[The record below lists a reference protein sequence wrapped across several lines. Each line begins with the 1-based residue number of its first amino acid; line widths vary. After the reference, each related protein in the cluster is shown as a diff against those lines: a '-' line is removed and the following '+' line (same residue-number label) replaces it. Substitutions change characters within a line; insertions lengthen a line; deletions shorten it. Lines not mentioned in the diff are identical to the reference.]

1 MEFYVIVSQF
11 LKGILVCSLSL
22 VLLACGGGGS
32 SDEVTTA
39 SVSSKVASSSLQTYT
54 ATIIDGYLRGAV
66 VTLDLNDNGLKDNN
80 EPSVISGRHGVAI
93 FSLSSD
99 IDPANY
105 SIIVDAVKGVTFDES
120 LNNFVSHNF
129 SLSAPKGDSVVSPLT
144 SLVYLQIHSGLNKE
158 QALLNVSQLIDVE
171 KDTLL
176 VDFIASNDANLLDIA
191 SSLVRLN
198 IFSGDVNQLRKNS
211 QNLFDDTMVYAG
223 LKSDVS
229 VDTLV
234 VRQDD
239 DQLII
244 APNNDFDNDGV
255 LNVLD
260 VFPTNSLEVS
270 DLDGDGIGDNSDV
283 DRDGDGILN
292 LIDAFPTNNLE
303 SKDLDG
309 DGIGDNSDTDRDG
322 DNVLNSDDI
331 FPDNTLE
338 SADLDGDGIGDNSD
352 VDRDGDGI
360 LNFIDAFPVNN
371 LESKDLD
378 GDGIGDNSDT
388 DRDGDNVLNNDDMF
402 PDNALENAD
411 LDGDGIGDNTDAD
424 RDGDGILNTSDFSL
438 ALDETIESTINAGE
452 WHYFELQTPAQL
464 QLAIELAN
472 LIADVDVYVKKSVIP
487 TLFDY
492 DCRSNES
499 GISME
504 SCLMR
509 LEDEATYYIG
519 VHALVDSA
527 YSLTASVKEIEKKK
541 AVILLHG
548 LASSPTTWNS
558 LISDDSFFDGQ
569 CEIIE
574 FDEALSELPIE
585 NADGLSCFNLKFG
598 GYDRAEGYYS
608 TGLDDK
614 KCARVGGCSGDYTNF
629 QLLGSE
635 VESAVAKVVNKLGI
649 DTEIVLLGHSR
660 GGLAARAYLQN
671 TLATN
676 KEYIKGLVTTG
687 TPHQGSPFGRFY
699 QYMDE
704 NCTPK
709 IAYRQDNGRCED
721 NWETI
726 EMLLGTRTFLGFN
739 YHPDYAMDLLAPS
752 IDFLSPSSPDITSL
766 NDNLFSLENLVIGQL
781 SYAGT
786 EFGQLAS
793 NYDLY
798 DYGVWFSG
806 DHPHSSSLRYVEDG
820 ATRASLI
827 GDGIVPVNSQ
837 KLSLLLALD
846 AREVDVELASP
857 ARVLHTDETGRVSD
871 LAAIFEKMYK
881 KIGWTE

>member
-1 MEFYVIVSQF
+1 VIVSQF

-270 DLDGDGIGDNSDV
+270 
-283 DRDGDGILN
+283 
-292 LIDAFPTNNLE
+292 
-303 SKDLDG
+303 
-309 DGIGDNSDTDRDG
+309 
-322 DNVLNSDDI
+322 
-331 FPDNTLE
+331 
-338 SADLDGDGIGDNSD
+338 DLDGDGIGDNSD